1 VSKNN
6 YANIAV
12 YDLTFY
18 RADDDGNEL
27 KDENG
32 KVITYRAETDCTY
45 LAEGLDIEDL
55 EEVSEEK
62 YYTQDLGSLV
72 ISEKDKKEIEKDWS
86 AWILKQAE
94 RGLIEADGL
103 FDEKGERT

>member
-1 VSKNN
+1 MSQV
-6 YANIAV
+6 
-12 YDLTFY
+12 
-18 RADDDGNEL
+18 
-27 KDENG
+27 
-32 KVITYRAETDCTY
+32 
-45 LAEGLDIEDL
+45 
-55 EEVSEEK
+55 EEK

-103 FDEKGERT
+103 FDEEGERT